1 MTQVNLL
8 PSGIRQRQKTR
19 QLTVLVSFVAVAAV
33 AALLALFV
41 LESGKL
47 SSAKTDLATT
57 QATNTQLKTKI
68 NGLQRFQTLADS
80 KAAKQKTVRTIQANQ
95 VLFSG
100 VLRDVSTVIPSTVF
114 VTSMNGTIQLVA
126 GAATLQPSTTGLVG
140 SIDVQGFAENHD
152 SVALW
157 LTRLA
162 TVKGWTNAW
171 VNSSTKGDNTWVQF
185 SGSVDLTPKA
195 EKGGKA

>member
-19 QLTVLVSFVAVAAV
+19 QLTVLVSFVAFAAV
-33 AALLALFV
+33 VALLALFV

-47 SSAKTDLATT
+47 SSAKTDLAAT
-57 QATNTQLKTKI
+57 QATNAQLKTKI
-68 NGLQRFQTLADS
+68 SGLERFQTLADD
-80 KAAKQKTVRTIQANQ
+80 KAAKQTMVQTVQQ
-95 VLFSG
+95 DEVLFSG
-100 VLRDVSTVIPSTVF
+100 MLRDLSIVIPSQVYLTSVTGTVQLAA
-114 VTSMNGTIQLVA
+114 SSATITPSPA
-126 GAATLQPSTTGLVG
+126 GLIGNIQ
-140 SIDVQGFAENHD
+140 VQGLAESHD

-162 TVKGWTNAW
+162 TVKGWANPW
-171 VNSSTKGDNTWVQF
+171 VNSSTKGDNTWVTF
-185 SGSVDLTPKA
+185 SGTVDLTPKV